1 MGELKHFTCT
11 MTVEITRVVEAYD
24 EDHALEVVDTNDM
37 MYELKNYGVDYD
49 MSARRL
55 GGK

>member
-1 MGELKHFTCT
+1 
-11 MTVEITRVVEAYD
+11 
-24 EDHALEVVDTNDM
+24 M